1 MNILTSAIILWLP
14 LILIF
19 YGLFEAILEPLIDH
33 RHRYFR
39 RFSVSFYFLIS
50 TILIM
55 LIFPRIVESPVIYAF
70 DEIFGMG
77 ISFKIDLINFVLM
90 VFASVMFTVT
100 SLFSFDE
107 LRNQQHEKSFY
118 FFMVITYVATIG
130 TLMAND
136 LLAFFLFFEI
146 MTFTTYGMIVHY
158 REEALEAG
166 KMYITIGIV
175 GGLSILSGIVL
186 LFAYTGSIEWV
197 QLADKFSQLGFV
209 KYLIAGLFI
218 IGFGIKAGLVPFHFW
233 LPKVYKA
240 APFSL
245 NALSSGILTKV
256 AVYGI
261 LRVAAIVFS
270 VDRNSLS
277 LGDVN
282 LWLTSANIGRVLIW
296 VGILTMAV
304 GVFLAL
310 IQEDVKKMLAYH
322 SVSQMGYIVLGIGVA
337 AYLGYKGAMGLSGS
351 LYHMIN
357 HGLFKALLFMSA
369 GAVFLYTK
377 ETNMYRLGG
386 MWKKMPVVALLA
398 LIGVL
403 GITGM
408 PGFNGFASKSILHH
422 AIIEAYE
429 YGDSSFRYAE
439 WLFTLVSAG
448 TVSSFMKFYS
458 YIFLGKLPDQYKN
471 IQPKKN
477 KWMKRAMIS
486 LAVMIVFIGL
496 FPSWLMDNFLIKALL
511 SFSYDPSFIS
521 KYIVGMNFFNTKDL
535 LNMALVY
542 ALGSLIFF
550 IGVKFHLFHTHL
562 PGWMNAEKWLYRPA
576 DRFCEQFPEFCV
588 ISVEKPMI
596 RGDVFIYVILLTLLL
611 GGFVVSLLF

>member
-1 MNILTSAIILWLP
+1 
-14 LILIF
+14 
-19 YGLFEAILEPLIDH
+19 
-33 RHRYFR
+33 
-39 RFSVSFYFLIS
+39 
-50 TILIM
+50 
-55 LIFPRIVESPVIYAF
+55 
-70 DEIFGMG
+70 
-77 ISFKIDLINFVLM
+77 
-90 VFASVMFTVT
+90 
-100 SLFSFDE
+100 
-107 LRNQQHEKSFY
+107 
-118 FFMVITYVATIG
+118 
-130 TLMAND
+130 
-136 LLAFFLFFEI
+136 
-146 MTFTTYGMIVHY
+146 
-158 REEALEAG
+158 
-166 KMYITIGIV
+166 
-175 GGLSILSGIVL
+175 
-186 LFAYTGSIEWV
+186 
-197 QLADKFSQLGFV
+197 
-209 KYLIAGLFI
+209 
-218 IGFGIKAGLVPFHFW
+218 

-256 AVYGI
+256 AAYGI

-277 LGDVN
+277 LADVN

-296 VGILTMAV
+296 LGILTMVV
-304 GVFLAL
+304 GVFMAL

-369 GAVFLYTK
+369 GAVYFYTK

-386 MWKKMPVVALLA
+386 LWKKMPWVALLA
-398 LIGVL
+398 LIGAL

-422 AIIEAYE
+422 AIMEAYE

-458 YIFLGKLPDQYKN
+458 YIFLGKLPEKFIN
-471 IQPKKN
+471 IKPKN
-477 KWMKRAMIS
+477 KWMIRAMVV
-486 LAVMIVFIGL
+486 LAVMIVLIGI

-521 KYIVGMNFFNTKDL
+521 KYIVGMNFFNAKDL
-535 LNMALVY
+535 QNMALVY
-542 ALGSLIFF
+542 ALGAAIFY
-550 IGVKFHLFHTHL
+550 IGVKFHLFHAHL
-562 PGWMNAEKWLYRPA
+562 PSWMNAEKWLYNPA
-576 DRFCEQFPEFCV
+576 NKFCEQFPEFCV
-588 ISVEKPMI
+588 ISYEKPMI

-611 GGFVVSLLF
+611 GGFIVSLLF

>member
-1 MNILTSAIILWLP
+1 MNIFTSAIILWLP

-19 YGLFEAILEPLIDH
+19 YGLFEAIVEPLIDH

-39 RFSVSFYFLIS
+39 RFSVTFYFLIS

-55 LIFPRIVESPVIYAF
+55 LTFESIIESPIVYSF
-70 DEIFGMG
+70 DQIFGMG
-77 ISFKIDLINFVLM
+77 ISFKIDLINYILM
-90 VFASVMFTVT
+90 VFASIMFTVT

-107 LRNQQHEKSFY
+107 LRNQLHEKSFY
-118 FFMVITYVATIG
+118 FFMVITYVATMG

-158 REEALEAG
+158 RDEALAAG
-166 KMYITIGIV
+166 KMYITMGIV

-186 LFAYTGSIEWV
+186 LYAYTGSIEWV
-197 QLADKFSQLGFV
+197 QLADKFSQLGMV

-233 LPKVYKA
+233 LPKVYKV

-256 AVYGI
+256 AAYGI

-270 VDRNSLS
+270 VNPNSLS
-277 LGDVN
+277 LSDVN

-296 VGILTMAV
+296 LGILTMVV

-369 GAVFLYTK
+369 GAVFFYTK

-386 MWKKMPVVALLA
+386 LWKKMPVVALLA
-398 LIGVL
+398 LIGVF

-458 YIFLGKLPDQYKN
+458 YIFLGKLKDQHKD
-471 IQPKKN
+471 IKPKN
-477 KWMKRAMIS
+477 KWMIRAMVI
-486 LAVMIVFIGL
+486 LAVMIVFIGI
-496 FPSWLMDNFLIKALL
+496 FPSWLMDGFLIRALQ
-511 SFSYDPSFIS
+511 SFSYDPSFIN
-521 KYIVGMNFFNTKDL
+521 KYIVGMNFFNIKDL
-535 LNMALVY
+535 QNMALVY
-542 ALGSLIFF
+542 VLGAAIFY
-550 IGVKFHLFHTHL
+550 IGVKFHLFHAHL
-562 PGWMNAEKWLYRPA
+562 PNWMNAEKWLYIPA
-576 DRFCEQFPEFCV
+576 DKFCEQFPDFCV
-588 ISVEKPMI
+588 IRYERPMI

-611 GGFVVSLLF
+611 GGFIASLLF

>member
-1 MNILTSAIILWLP
+1 MNILTSAVILWLP

-19 YGLFEAILEPLIDH
+19 YGLFEAIVEPLIDH

-39 RFSVSFYFLIS
+39 RFSVTFYFLIS
-50 TILIM
+50 TILI
-55 LIFPRIVESPVIYAF
+55 LLTYNRILESPIIYAF
-70 DEIFGMG
+70 DDIFGMG

-118 FFMVITYVATIG
+118 FFMVITYAATMG

-158 REEALEAG
+158 REQALEAG
-166 KMYITIGIV
+166 KMYITMGIV

-218 IGFGIKAGLVPFHFW
+218 IGFGIKAGMVPFHFW

-256 AVYGI
+256 AAYGI
-261 LRVAAIVFS
+261 LRVVAIVFS
-270 VDRNSLS
+270 VDQESLS
-277 LGDVN
+277 FADVSM
-282 LWLTSANIGRVLIW
+282 WLTSANIGRIVIW
-296 VGILTMAV
+296 LGILTMVV

-310 IQEDVKKMLAYH
+310 IQDDVKKMLAYH
-322 SVSQMGYIVLGIGVA
+322 SVSQMGYILLGIGVA

-369 GAVFLYTK
+369 GAVYFYTK

-386 MWKKMPVVALLA
+386 LWRKMPWVALLA

-422 AIIEAYE
+422 AIMEAYQ

-448 TVSSFMKFYS
+448 TVCSFLKFYS
-458 YIFLGKLPDQYKN
+458 YIFLGKLSDQH
-471 IQPKKN
+471 KKPASRN
-477 KWMKRAMIS
+477 PWMMRAMII
-486 LAVMIVFIGL
+486 LAGAIVFIGL
-496 FPSWLMDNFLIKALL
+496 FPSWLMDNMLIKALL
-511 SFSYDPSFIS
+511 SFSYDPAFIS
-521 KYIVGMNFFNTKDL
+521 KYIIGMNFFNFKDL
-535 LNMALVY
+535 MNMALVY
-542 ALGSLIFF
+542 ALGGIMFYV
-550 IGVKFHLFHTHL
+550 GTKFHLFHAHL

-576 DRFCEQFPEFCV
+576 DLFCEKFPQFCA
-588 ISVEKPMI
+588 INVEKPMI
-596 RGDVFIYVILLTLLL
+596 RGDVFMYVILLTLLL
-611 GGFVVSLLF
+611 GGFLISLLF